1 MTSFLVRMALSAS
14 LPLLVIAGGGRAEAA
29 TFTVTSAHVVLT
41 EGTYSP
47 ASVLFTADV
56 AAGACAPGVGLTF
69 TPQGTNDAQKTA
81 SASAVF
87 ATLLSAK
94 LTGTTIIF
102 GGNDTG
108 CVVSFVQSH

>member
-1 MTSFLVRMALSAS
+1 
-14 LPLLVIAGGGRAEAA
+14 
-29 TFTVTSAHVVLT
+29 
-41 EGTYSP
+41 
-47 ASVLFTADV
+47 
-56 AAGACAPGVGLTF
+56 
-69 TPQGTNDAQKTA
+69 
-81 SASAVF
+81 VF